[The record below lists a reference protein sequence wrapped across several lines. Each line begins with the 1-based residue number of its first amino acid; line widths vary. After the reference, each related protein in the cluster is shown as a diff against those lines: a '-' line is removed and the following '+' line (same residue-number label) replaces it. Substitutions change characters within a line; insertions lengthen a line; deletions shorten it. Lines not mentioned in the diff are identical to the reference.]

1 MNKKTFRKQ
10 QKAIRRKNARKA
22 FLTPLPETTLAP
34 AKAPVIE
41 PAQQQASEVSPG
53 VAAFLAELH
62 QFAIQYQKLCLRASH
77 RLMVAGFKE
86 ASLNHK

>member
-1 MNKKTFRKQ
+1 MNKSTLRKQ
-10 QKAIRRKNARKA
+10 KAALRKRQARTM
-22 FLTPLPETTLAP
+22 FVTSLPETTLAP

-77 RLMVAGFKE
+77 RLMVAGLKE
-86 ASLNHK
+86 ASQNHK